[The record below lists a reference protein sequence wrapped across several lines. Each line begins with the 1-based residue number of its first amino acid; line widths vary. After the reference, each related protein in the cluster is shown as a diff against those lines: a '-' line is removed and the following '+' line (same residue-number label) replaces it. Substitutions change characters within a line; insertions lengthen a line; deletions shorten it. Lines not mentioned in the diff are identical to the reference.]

1 MNIAPEIKL
10 ELERRARQT
19 KDKHEHT
26 RICVVLAR
34 SEGMSHELIAQ
45 AHRISVQSV
54 YRYLAEY
61 ESEKKVE
68 HKARGGSQSKLNEFE
83 AKELHDYLRTTTYLR
98 AKEICQ
104 YVKM

>member
-1 MNIAPEIKL
+1 MNISSEIKL

-26 RICVVLAR
+26 RICVILAR

-61 ESEKKVE
+61 ESEKKIE
-68 HKARGGSQSKLNEFE
+68 HDLRGGSQSKLSEL
-83 AKELHDYLRTTTYLR
+83 ATKELRDHLQRVT
-98 AKEICQ
+98 
-104 YVKM
+104 